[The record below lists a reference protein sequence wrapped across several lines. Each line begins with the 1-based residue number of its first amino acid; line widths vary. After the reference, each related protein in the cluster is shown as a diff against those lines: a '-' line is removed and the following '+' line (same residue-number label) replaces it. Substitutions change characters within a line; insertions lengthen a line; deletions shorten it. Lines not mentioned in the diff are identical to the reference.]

1 MRTPA
6 YRPSLGV
13 IFLTVFLDLVGF
25 GLVIPLLPSYSRD
38 FGATGLETGLLF
50 GVYSLM
56 QLVFAPWWG
65 ALSDRIGRRP
75 VLLASLGAGTLAYA
89 GEGEKGLRVTGEV
102 AGVRVEAVCERRE
115 PKDFLLMN
123 RGFHWVNET
132 PFNR

>member
-1 MRTPA
+1 MRAPA
-6 YRPSLGV
+6 TRPSLGV

-38 FGATGLETGLLF
+38 FGATGLETGLIF

-65 ALSDRIGRRP
+65 ALSDRVGRRP

-89 GEGEKGLRVTGEV
+89 LFAVASGLAGRHALLLIAASRMFAGICGANLTV
-102 AGVRVEAVCERRE
+102 AQAYIA
-115 PKDFLLMN
+115 
-123 RGFHWVNET
+123 
-132 PFNR
+132 